1 MHCLPHAPL
10 TAVGQM
16 IYLACC
22 CCRCGWLSCCLATS
36 LCIQTAGQLPHRLLQ
51 MVRQMVRLLLALGL
65 VTFLDLQ
72 ATTQAAAILPVAQ
85 AML

>member
-1 MHCLPHAPL
+1 MA
-10 TAVGQM
+10 
-16 IYLACC
+16 
-22 CCRCGWLSCCLATS
+22 
-36 LCIQTAGQLPHRLLQ
+36 
-51 MVRQMVRLLLALGL
+51 RLLLALGL